1 MAWGSLSLNCNM
13 IVWVNDMSDQLVV
26 MAIKGAFFEF
36 LSNNQKQRTIKE
48 IVDMLTS
55 VLKKELCLSHT
66 VFYSY
71 NEDMDSLTPFMRVK
85 CYPFQVPPH
94 DLHSGKLYHLGEQT
108 FIPIIQ
114 NDKIHGLIE
123 CKEFDTKRFSSSTL
137 EEIIKTCTSF
147 YTHGLKLV
155 QLTENEQKYERL
167 YRLTEKLHSFMN
179 KDDVLVGLI
188 TALQSLFQEYIFY
201 LFLSQ
206 DSENHEDLPI
216 KDLRFDHQDGNDMA
230 MEAYVTGKA
239 QRSIDKEN
247 LQTVL
252 YSPLKG
258 KQGVYGVLQVVANHG
273 VELRDEQ
280 TNFITMLANAA
291 GTALENAQL
300 YEQSKRLIKDLQLI
314 NEASHQ
320 LNKNLRLTGTMTY
333 ITSRIMDAFKADE
346 VGFFYVNQD
355 GSIQVFPGST
365 SFFQTDEV
373 KVYIQYIQEKVE
385 KDLEGRIMGD
395 ITSVLKNVLYPSV
408 MAVPM
413 VQSESLIGCALIL
426 HKKPYHFSFD
436 MFKLLQSLIH
446 HSTLALTNS
455 LLREELETLVKT
467 DHLTQLFSR
476 NYFNDCIEK
485 SMHMDHQGTFLLI
498 DIDDFKKIND
508 TYGHQIGDEVLVQVA
523 NIIRSNIRE
532 NDVGGR
538 WGGEELAVYLPQV
551 DLEAGIVVAE
561 RIVKRVRENTS
572 PMTTISCGISYWNTK
587 NVENLNQIFSRAD
600 KALYIAKNMG
610 KNQVIVQGKI
620 L

>member
-1 MAWGSLSLNCNM
+1 M

-71 NEDMDSLTPFMRVK
+71 NEDLDSLTPFMNVK
-85 CYPFQVPPH
+85 CYSFQVDPH
-94 DLHSGKLYHLGEQT
+94 DLHSGKLYHFGEQT

-123 CKEFDTKRFSSSTL
+123 CKEFDTNRFSSSTL

-147 YTHGLKLV
+147 YMHGLKLV

-167 YRLTEKLHSFMN
+167 YLLTEKLHSFMN
-179 KDDVLVGLI
+179 KDDVLVDLI
-188 TALQSLFQEYIFY
+188 TTLQSLFQEYIFY

-216 KDLRFDHQDGNDMA
+216 KDLRFDHQDGNETA

-239 QRSIDKEN
+239 QYSIDKEN

-280 TNFITMLANAA
+280 TNFITLLANAA

-320 LNKNLRLTGTMTY
+320 LNKNLRLTDTMTY

-365 SFFQTDEV
+365 SFFHTYEV

-395 ITSVLKNVLYPSV
+395 ITSALKNVLYPSV

-413 VQSESLIGCALIL
+413 IQSKSLIGCALIL

-455 LLREELETLVKT
+455 LLREELETLVNT
-467 DHLTQLFSR
+467 DPLTQLFSR
-476 NYFNDCIEK
+476 SYLKNRIENAMEMNQK
-485 SMHMDHQGTFLLI
+485 GTFVLI
-498 DIDDFKKIND
+498 DIDNFKKIND

-523 NIIRSNIRE
+523 NIIKSSIRE
-532 NDVGGR
+532 NDIGAR
-538 WGGEELAVYLPQV
+538 WGGEELAIYLPHV
-551 DLEAGIVVAE
+551 ELGVGVAIAE
-561 RIVKRVRENTS
+561 RILKRVRENTS
-572 PMTTISCGISYWNTK
+572 PIVTISCGLANWNAEI
-587 NVENLNQIFSRAD
+587 NINFNQLFSRAD
-600 KALYIAKNMG
+600 KALYTAKGDG
-610 KNQVIVQGKI
+610 KNQVVIHA
-620 L
+620 